1 MERFDYLKASQGA
14 MMLFFACLSVVS
26 AAATTIVPLMMHA

>member
-1 MERFDYLKASQGA
+1 MKRFDHLKSSQGA
-14 MMLFFACLSVVS
+14 MTLFFACLSVVS